1 MEVGSWVKVHGL
13 VGAPEHN
20 GKYGV
25 AKSFAGESGRYKVL
39 TETGGTPLGLKGRM

>member
-1 MEVGSWVKVHGL
+1 MPAVLLRQEVSDNTARDTTMEVGSWVKVHGL

-25 AKSFAGESGRYKVL
+25 AKSFAGE
-39 TETGGTPLGLKGRM
+39 